1 MLTLSKVKKKIRI
14 TSFLETVAS
23 AYQEISQREM
33 NEIREMTLKNREF
46 IEKLIGIYSELKRAS
61 LLEEKEEKEKKP
73 KKEILK
79 LKKEK
84 IVVFL
89 SANARFYGGLVL
101 DIWKKISRFLEENE
115 ANLVVIGRVG
125 KILVEKLDPNL
136 KFFYFQ
142 LDDENPKKEEIEK
155 IVEFLRNYQ
164 ELHFFHGKFK
174 TILTQEITQTLIS
187 GKMPEKMTKK
197 PSAFLF
203 EPSREEILNFFEK
216 ELMKA
221 FFTQIFL
228 EHRLSRHATR
238 MVAMYRIREKAKERR
253 KELKKIERRLKWHFF
268 DKKQMEITLSSQLW
282 RQKKK
287 D

>member
-1 MLTLSKVKKKIRI
+1 
-14 TSFLETVAS
+14 
-23 AYQEISQREM
+23 M
-33 NEIREMTLKNREF
+33 NKIREMTLKNREF
-46 IEKLIGIYSELKRAS
+46 IEKLIGIYSEIKRAS
-61 LLEEKEEKEKKP
+61 LLEEEEEKGKKP
-73 KKEILK
+73 KKVR

-84 IVVFL
+84 VAIFL

-101 DIWKKISRFLEENE
+101 DIWKKVSQFLEENK
-115 ANLVVIGRVG
+115 ADLVVIGRVG
-125 KILVEKLDPNL
+125 KTLVEKSNPNL
-136 KFFYFQ
+136 KFFFFQ

-155 IVEFLRNYQ
+155 IAEFLRDYQ

-187 GKMPEKMTKK
+187 GKMPEKTTKK

-203 EPSREEILNFFEK
+203 EPSKEEVLNFFER

-238 MVAMYRIREKAKERR
+238 MVAMYRVRERAKERR

-282 RQKKK
+282 R
-287 D
+287 